1 MSKLLICLINLLKR
15 FGTKFAKS
23 GLLAFLACHR
33 LINLDKFMPY
43 INFLA
48 QKLL

>member
-1 MSKLLICLINLLKR
+1 MINLLKR
-15 FGTKFAKS
+15 SGTKFAKS
-23 GLLAFLACHR
+23 WLLAFLACHR

-43 INFLA
+43 VNFLV